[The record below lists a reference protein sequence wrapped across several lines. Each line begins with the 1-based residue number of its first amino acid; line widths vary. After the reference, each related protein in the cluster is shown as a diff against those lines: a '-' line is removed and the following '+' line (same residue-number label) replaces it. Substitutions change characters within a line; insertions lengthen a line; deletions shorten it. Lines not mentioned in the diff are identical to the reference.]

1 MRHSRSV
8 HELFDKG
15 KGAQTFNQS
24 RTGKR
29 TPTYFHRLALD
40 SVISSKGSLV
50 LLNGPNAIEVHKPRK
65 LSQQVNGAHPTDV
78 YLPAITKKMTN
89 LQAAKENL
97 SNSCPYMYSSRRRR
111 STCTVISQ
119 KKASDSSTKTNY
131 LKEIKE
137 SRKSNVLVT
146 MLYLGHGK
154 LGTTQDEMKVLQQ
167 KCGGENICVFKG
179 SVQPGEQFQF
189 ISQRHLGYPFS
200 VTFYVNGIIAGRI
213 SSCCEYRYSPGF
225 QQGRKS
231 CFRLTRLSGGKPC
244 YKCVNSRHGIGS
256 EPEDIIH
263 HSIHTLK
270 SHEGDMDSCRSSP
283 LFIPVGMERYV
294 QRTRKLSKDS
304 SKVLT
309 DSDDMND
316 CMTEKKRSKRQNKRY
331 VQQKESKGSEAS
343 QDKRDTRED
352 ETKST
357 LLNSQI
363 PILEKS
369 INVKEHGK
377 DKPKASNED
386 KVPELLQDKQALSKQ
401 IGKKTL
407 VPRESNG
414 KSRNGNRLRD
424 FYEEC
429 VEMSAGLESGLEQQK
444 WFKANK
450 FERNKL
456 REQLTVVPR
465 PNDSATELELSEESE
480 NNAAYLKSEK
490 ISNDPKTQEIQE
502 TEALEKKQELQK
514 KLDAM
519 MEVLNTSDEVEL
531 VLRNTG
537 VTDELL
543 RSFVAELKN
552 SLSEVTMVNLN
563 LNHIGP
569 PGVHV
574 LLDLLQAKSEIKGLL
589 LFGNHLGDA
598 GVQMLLSGIVELQE
612 KTAAASRL
620 PPFPKQFY
628 FSVTSFALIEL
639 DLGGNGIGS
648 EGLRVLGTFMR
659 YHSKLEYLGLAQSCC
674 SSMDAWYVFFESL
687 RENNKLTHIILD
699 ENSLGDQGVKLF
711 AEALQIN
718 ESLQK
723 IDLDRNNFGEVG
735 GNALFEAVSRSQCCL
750 KHLSLEDN
758 YISTA
763 LMSKFQEVVKT
774 SDVHT
779 TLNA

>member
-1 MRHSRSV
+1 MV
-8 HELFDKG
+8 MPLCT
-15 KGAQTFNQS
+15 TFNQS

-65 LSQQVNGAHPTDV
+65 LSQQ
-78 YLPAITKKMTN
+78 
-89 LQAAKENL
+89 
-97 SNSCPYMYSSRRRR
+97 
-111 STCTVISQ
+111 
-119 KKASDSSTKTNY
+119 NY
-131 LKEIKE
+131 LKEKKE

-213 SSCCEYRYSPGF
+213 SSCC
-225 QQGRKS
+225 
-231 CFRLTRLSGGKPC
+231 
-244 YKCVNSRHGIGS
+244 
-256 EPEDIIH
+256 
-263 HSIHTLK
+263 
-270 SHEGDMDSCRSSP
+270 DMESCRSSP

-309 DSDDMND
+309 DSEDMND
-316 CMTEKKRSKRQNKRY
+316 CMTDKKRSKRQNKRY
-331 VQQKESKGSEAS
+331 VQQQDSKGSEAS

-377 DKPKASNED
+377 DKPKASNVDPGGEYFIFNS
-386 KVPELLQDKQALSKQ
+386 E
-401 IGKKTL
+401 
-407 VPRESNG
+407 
-414 KSRNGNRLRD
+414 
-424 FYEEC
+424 
-429 VEMSAGLESGLEQQK
+429 
-444 WFKANK
+444 

-456 REQLTVVPR
+456 REQLTVVPH

-480 NNAAYLKSEK
+480 NNAAHLKSEK
-490 ISNDPKTQEIQE
+490 PSTDLKTQ
-502 TEALEKKQELQK
+502 
-514 KLDAM
+514 
-519 MEVLNTSDEVEL
+519 
-531 VLRNTG
+531 
-537 VTDELL
+537 
-543 RSFVAELKN
+543 
-552 SLSEVTMVNLN
+552 
-563 LNHIGP
+563 
-569 PGVHV
+569 GVHV

-620 PPFPKQFY
+620 PLFPKQFT

-648 EGLRVLGTFMR
+648 EGLKVLGTFMR

-674 SSMDAWYVFFESL
+674 SSMEAWYVFFESL
-687 RENNKLTHIILD
+687 GVNNKLTHIILD

-763 LMSKFQEVVKT
+763 LMSKFQEAMFYYWVQFLPISQK
-774 SDVHT
+774 
-779 TLNA
+779 L